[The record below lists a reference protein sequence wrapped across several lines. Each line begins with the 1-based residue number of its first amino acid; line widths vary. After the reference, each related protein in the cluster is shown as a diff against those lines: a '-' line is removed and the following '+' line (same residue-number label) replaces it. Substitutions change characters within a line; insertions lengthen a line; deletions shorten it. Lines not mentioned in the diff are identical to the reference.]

1 MKVKKVKQFG
11 NGYVYAL
18 LTSSGKMVE
27 TTDTYLP
34 YYTINAV
41 GRRSNALIFP
51 EFASRKDRW
60 MIGISVSSGCPVG
73 CKFCATG
80 SKFFGHLSAE
90 EMFEQ
95 VEFIVGKNKD
105 FDPEKSKEF
114 KVLFTRMGEPALNY
128 PEVSQAIEMIKEK
141 YPNAVIGL
149 STIGVDNPALEGWLE
164 ISKKYTDIQMQ
175 FSVHTTSEEERNEL
189 IPFKKKM
196 NYEQIRDYAERWMKV
211 PNNKRKVALNFTILE
226 GNEFS
231 MEKLEEY
238 FPKEYFFIKLSPL
251 NENKITRKNNLKGVI
266 EEQNLK

>member
-1 MKVKKVKQFG
+1 MEVKKFKQFG
-11 NGYVYAL
+11 NGFVYAL
-18 LTSSGKMVE
+18 LTKQNKLVE

-41 GRRSNALIFP
+41 GRRSNSLISP
-51 EFASRKDRW
+51 EFATRADRW

-80 SKFFGHLSAE
+80 NKFYAHLTAE

-95 VEFIVGKNKD
+95 VEFIVGKNPD
-105 FDPEKSKEF
+105 YDPRKSKEF

-128 PEVSQAIEMIKEK
+128 PEVNQAIEMIKEK

-149 STIGVDNPALEGWLE
+149 STIGINNAALDGWLE
-164 ISKKYTDIQMQ
+164 LSKKYKDVFMQ
-175 FSVHTTSEEERNEL
+175 FSLHTTSEDERNEL

-196 NYEQIRDYAERWMKV
+196 NYEQIRDYAERWMAV

-231 MEKLEEY
+231 MEKLEKY
-238 FPKEYFFIKLSPL
+238 FPKENFFIKLSPL
-251 NENKITRKNNLKGVI
+251 NENKITIKN
-266 EEQNLK
+266 